1 MGVFDVTQM
10 IESGGLLLIAFII
23 FAETGLLIGFFL
35 PGDTLLFT
43 AGFFAAQGK
52 LPLPE
57 LLAVLTLAAIIGNT
71 VGYEIGARTGKRIFR
86 KKNGIFFREEYIE
99 QAEAFYNKHGGK
111 TIIMARFIP
120 IVRTFS
126 SVVAG
131 VGNMPRKK
139 FFIYNVA
146 GAVLWCV
153 SITLLGYWL
162 GSKIPDIDKY
172 LLPVILIATV
182 FTFSPPLIHVWRD
195 KRKAKQ
201 KKMNDSKI

>member
-1 MGVFDVTQM
+1 MFDVTQM